1 MYFFR
6 FTGITIGTEDLSK
19 QNSNNPFEDPL
30 EKDNPFFEG
39 QEENTET
46 ETATASTIEEINLT
60 PFHGIIS
67 KCFEQYLHIY
77 IESQDQNLVE
87 LIDRAAQE
95 QKIKGCT
102 NLAVEGSSVLH
113 SCGDL
118 FMFYKKCMVQCALLS
133 TGKIKIKII
142 IKIFM
147 IYEFMLILVMM
158 TDSTFHNQ
166 INWKSRSIRNTCI
179 KREKLE

>member
-39 QEENTET
+39 QEEKTET
-46 ETATASTIEEINLT
+46 ETATASSIEEINLT

-95 QKIKGCT
+95 QKIKGQIISECPYEIIVSPKICKT
-102 NLAVEGSSVLH
+102 
-113 SCGDL
+113 
-118 FMFYKKCMVQCALLS
+118 KKFPRFLP
-133 TGKIKIKII
+133 
-142 IKIFM
+142 
-147 IYEFMLILVMM
+147 
-158 TDSTFHNQ
+158 
-166 INWKSRSIRNTCI
+166 
-179 KREKLE
+179 